1 MSYLRPSH
9 SNTFRAVAFVAVC
22 LLAWPAVAHTV
33 FLFVSIDD
41 AGKLRIESGFSDGG
55 TGGGLPVEVRHAE
68 TGVVLDA
75 FPMPESGVAQRDA
88 PSVPYTVTLD
98 AGEGHKVTKPGP
110 TKGETAPAR
119 PALVDCHWGDTSHMP
134 PEALESLQNAKVIV
148 AHEWLY
154 ERMKEL
160 FDNQTV
166 VLVDADVSLANADGA
181 KPAQLRDRVR
191 QRLKAAEDAAQSVA
205 VLCPTPPADCPDWA
219 WLIDEDLAE
228 AWTAPKAQP
237 AAASSGVPSL

>member
-1 MSYLRPSH
+1 MPYLHPTH
-9 SNTFRAVAFVAVC
+9 SNTLRAVAFAAAC
-22 LLAWPAVAHTV
+22 LLAWPAAAHTV
-33 FLFVSIDD
+33 FLFLSIDD

-55 TGGGLPVEVRHAE
+55 TGEGLPVEVRHAE

-110 TKGETAPAR
+110 AKGEAAR
-119 PALVDCHWGDTSHMP
+119 ALPALVDCHWGDTTQMP
-134 PEALESLQNAKVIV
+134 AEAVESLRNAKVIV

-154 ERMKEL
+154 DRMKEL

-205 VLCPTPPADCPDWA
+205 VLCPTPPAKCPDWA
-219 WLIDEDLAE
+219 WLVEEGLAE
-228 AWTAPKAQP
+228 VWTAPKAQP